1 MNRYHTRCATETG
14 THDVKFILGIIVAAW
29 AFMAPAK
36 AETVNGIEVT
46 EVWARVFGDETSI
59 FVTIVNHTQD
69 DDALLSVTSPRA
81 DRLTLQRVSVKK
93 MKANRRGLDSIKV
106 PAMGRVQLRPGGQYV
121 AVESIREP
129 LRPGE
134 SIPVTFAFRKAGRIE
149 TVALVNNQSLG
160 NRGR

>member
-1 MNRYHTRCATETG
+1 
-14 THDVKFILGIIVAAW
+14 VKFILGIIVAAW
-29 AFMAPAK
+29 AIVSPAM

-59 FVTIVNHTQD
+59 YVTIVNHTQN

-81 DRLTLQRVSVKK
+81 DRMTLQRVSVKK
-93 MKANRRGLDSIKV
+93 MKANRRGLDSIRV
-106 PAMGRVQLRPGGQYV
+106 PAMGKVRLRPGGQYI
-121 AVESIREP
+121 AIEQLREP

-134 SIPVTFAFRKAGRIE
+134 SIPVTLIFRKAGQVE
-149 TVALVNNQSLG
+149 TAAIVNNQSLG